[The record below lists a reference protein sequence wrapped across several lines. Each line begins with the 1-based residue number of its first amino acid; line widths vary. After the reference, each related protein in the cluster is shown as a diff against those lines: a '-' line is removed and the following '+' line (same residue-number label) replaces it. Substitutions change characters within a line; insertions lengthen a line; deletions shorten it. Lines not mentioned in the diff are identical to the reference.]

1 MAASVPERRIV
12 CSQDPYGNVR
22 STIAIANSVRGVSW
36 VDAAALQCWVAG
48 RGSMDV
54 PAHCPFETTLA
65 DTDSSEFRFWTK
77 PRYQTTRYALTL
89 VLSSSARTRA
99 YVQFPIGGATQ
110 PVRVDRR
117 RDATPMVFFA
127 DRSSQSLAEAE
138 IGCLVSAVE
147 SGSCWVDQIQIEAL
161 PRGIL
166 SVSGSDLGA
175 NRLAFRPR
183 QAIVEG
189 TLVDQVFDRQNDL
202 RDAARRVGL
211 FQQSR
216 GTNNPWQTSSGSY
229 GNLFVDTVSWVPRV
243 IYSGQTTYTCSWRV
257 LAMCT
262 DGSTAGDIR
271 VSNSGGTGVST
282 ITIPAGTTSWTWL
295 PSTAGAAATFAAECE
310 DNTSSTGLQSGAYDE
325 HTFEFR
331 RTAGAG
337 EVWIAT
343 VSVFDAAQ

>member
-1 MAASVPERRIV
+1 MAASVPERRVV

-216 GTNNPWQTSSGSY
+216 GTNNPWQTS
-229 GNLFVDTVSWVPRV
+229 
-243 IYSGQTTYTCSWRV
+243 
-257 LAMCT
+257 
-262 DGSTAGDIR
+262 GDIR